1 MSDKYILDARGEPV
15 ICRDLMAW
23 ARWFEA
29 NDDRR
34 VVAQDTVGV
43 VMVSTVFLGLDHAW
57 GHGRPL
63 LWETMIFGG
72 AHDRYQERYASRA
85 EAVAG
90 HARALALANSP
101 TVGPGDA
108 VTTARDPQGASGPPG
123 C

>member
-1 MSDKYILDARGEPV
+1 VSDKYILDARGEPV

-34 VVAQDTVGV
+34 VVAQDEVGAV
-43 VMVSTVFLGLDHAW
+43 LVSTIFLGVDYSW
-57 GHGRPL
+57 GPGRPL

-72 AHDRYQERYASRA
+72 AHDQYQERYASRA

-90 HARALALANSP
+90 HARARALATSSA
-101 TVGPGDA
+101 VGSGDS
-108 VTTARDPQGASGPPG
+108 VGEARDPQGASGPTP
-123 C
+123 